1 MRVHSLLEGVYGPSW
16 SYMHW
21 ESSVSPIN
29 FVVPQVEAPSVDC
42 SSSLHNLILAEHWSF
57 LTSLLCSY
65 PSGA

>member
-21 ESSVSPIN
+21 DFSVSLFYSI
-29 FVVPQVEAPSVDC
+29 VPQVEAPFVDC
-42 SSSLHNLILAEHWSF
+42 SSSLHSLVLVEHWSF
-57 LTSLLCSY
+57 LTCLLCSY

>member
-21 ESSVSPIN
+21 NSSVSHVGSN
-29 FVVPQVEAPSVDC
+29 VPQVEAPYVDC
-42 SSSLHNLILAEHWSF
+42 SSSLHSLVLVEHWPF
-57 LTSLLCSY
+57 LTCLLCSY